1 MVLSTVAV
9 HYTAHPGV
17 SDAMNLATLF
27 RVLFITIFTS
37 LTAIRVYFR
46 ITTGAIRDT
55 GFARKEGVLPVV
67 LRLVLGAPLLFATG
81 AYVFAPAAFGWMY
94 VRIPA
99 FVRLTGAGLGF
110 AAVLGIYLVHRELGT
125 CFSSTLVIRENHML
139 VRSGP
144 YRLVRHPMYS
154 SYLLLF
160 MGTFLVSGNWVVGS
174 CGTAIIAT
182 LMTVRLAREEALLV
196 EKFGAEYEEYRSTT
210 GMFIP
215 MTHRLGNALKE
226 SRDSAG

>member
-1 MVLSTVAV
+1 MDLSI
-9 HYTAHPGV
+9 
-17 SDAMNLATLF
+17 LF
-27 RVLFITIFTS
+27 RVLFIAMFTS
-37 LTAIRVYFR
+37 LTAIRVYYR
-46 ITTGAIRDT
+46 IATGAIHDS

-67 LRLVLGAPLLFATG
+67 LRVVLGAPLMFATG
-81 AYVFAPAAFGWMY
+81 AYVFAPQAFGWMY
-94 VRIPA
+94 ARMPTLA
-99 FVRLTGAGLGF
+99 RLTGVSLGF
-110 AAVLGIYLVHRELGT
+110 AAVLGIYLVHRELGA
-125 CFSSTLVIRENHML
+125 CFSSTLVIRENHRL

-160 MGTFLVSGNWVVGS
+160 IGAFLVSGNWVVGA

-196 EKFGAEYEEYRSTT
+196 EKFGSEYEEYRNTT

-215 MTHRLGNALKE
+215 MTHKLGNALKE
-226 SRDSAG
+226 SHDTVG